1 MREVPEDGDDAVFVE
16 EFEEFFNLGDEE
28 DGDGVEGDS
37 LDGMDVDLDCA
48 RGVVVREAG
57 EESRDGFFVLAV
69 LVAEPY
75 FEVFFFGTG
84 GDDVYG
90 NDDEW
95 EEDEDEEVFKAE
107 ADAKGEKEGS
117 DIEGMPA
124 E

>member
-57 EESRDGFFVLAV
+57 EESRDDFFVLAV
-69 LVAEPY
+69 FFSEPG
-75 FEVFFFGTG
+75 FEVVFLDAG
-84 GDDVYG
+84 GDDVDG
-90 NDDEW
+90 DDDEW
-95 EEDEDEEVFKAE
+95 EYDEDEEVFKTE
-107 ADAKGEKEGS
+107 ADAEGEKQC
-117 DIEGMPA
+117 A
-124 E
+124 EI